1 MIVGIFCFLIE
12 GAGNGNGGAV
22 FHQEDGI
29 LQCADMCQIDN
40 VTLVAAQK
48 NFLFCYSF
56 QDRGKLL
63 A

>member
-1 MIVGIFCFLIE
+1 MIVGIFGFLIE

-22 FHQEDGI
+22 FHPEEGI

-40 VTLVAAQK
+40 VALVTAK
-48 NFLFCYSF
+48 EDFLFRYRL

>member
-1 MIVGIFCFLIE
+1 MIVGIFGFLIE

-22 FHQEDGI
+22 FHPEEGI

-40 VTLVAAQK
+40 VALVTAQED
-48 NFLFCYSF
+48 FLFRYRF

>member
-1 MIVGIFCFLIE
+1 MIVGIFGLLVKST
-12 GAGNGNGGAV
+12 GNGNRSTV
-22 FHQEDGI
+22 FHLEEGI
-29 LQCADMCQIDN
+29 LQCADMYQIDN

-48 NFLFCYSF
+48 NFLFCYRF